1 MDKTE
6 RLNAILDLLA
16 AQGKVQIE
24 DIVSGLEV
32 SAATARRDLDAL
44 AAQRL
49 LTRTRGGA
57 TMEAVAYGLPS
68 RYTRDVFATQ
78 KEAIAQAASALVPRG
93 AVIGL
98 CGGTTS
104 TAIAKALGMRRDLM
118 EPSNKPTLTV
128 VTNAI
133 NIAVQLVVRP
143 NIRIMVTGGVVNPRS
158 YELVG
163 PYTDTILERV
173 ALDFA
178 FVGVNGLDPEVGPT
192 ISDEGEAAV
201 NSLMSR
207 RASETYIVAD
217 SSKIGSRSFA
227 TLSDFEFR
235 NLITDNGIT
244 VQQKAAFET
253 GGTRVIVADPAKA
266 GPARP

>member
-1 MDKTE
+1 MEKSE

-16 AQGKVQIE
+16 EHGHVQVE
-24 DIVSGLEV
+24 DIVSGLQV
-32 SAATARRDLDAL
+32 SPATARRDLDAL

-57 TMEAVAYGLPS
+57 TMEAVAYDLPA
-68 RYTRDVFATQ
+68 RYTRDDQAAQ
-78 KEAIAQAASALVPRG
+78 KQAIAQAASALVPRG

-104 TAIAKALGMRRDLM
+104 TAIAHELGMRRDLM
-118 EPSNKPTLTV
+118 EPSSKPTLTV

-133 NIAVQLVVRP
+133 NIAAQLVVRP
-143 NIRIMVTGGVVNPRS
+143 NIRVMVTGGVVNPRS

-163 PYTDTILERV
+163 PYTDTILQRV

-192 ISDEGEAAV
+192 INDEAEAAV
-201 NSLMSR
+201 NALMSR
-207 RASETYIVAD
+207 RASETYVVAD

-227 TLSDFEFR
+227 TLSGFVFS

-244 VQQKAAFET
+244 AGAKAAFESS
-253 GGTRVIVADPAKA
+253 GTRVIVAAPRK
-266 GPARP
+266 